1 MEGHCRTIS
10 ETHFSHLSHNR
21 KAGWELLTFSIFQ
34 CPYLFQRPWS
44 GNRSQPAW
52 PGDTDGAETGAAPPS
67 TASPPHPSSWSTWPM
82 PAAATT
88 QREECEQGKLQ
99 WMFNIKNWRRG
110 PFICLI
116 VVVFHRSFTDASPW
130 IWQAE
135 WRQFWHN
142 CYLQECQQW
151 LWLRPRL
158 TWMPTQDC
166 GVLMFRSAQADC
178 KLWKRM
184 QMGRLRLYMF
194 CWVLSINSSR
204 QRRTRSLAVRQNS
217 LMVSVH
223 NMFVRLLGHIKAAVH
238 HISSLSFF
246 KLLLKSWCSFDVF
259 SKGIERQSDPCPQC
273 YFTHFFY
280 LLSFTCQCIAW
291 KKKKKK
297 VCPQDVLCCSIQIS
311 IIFSLLCV

>member
-1 MEGHCRTIS
+1 MVLRQGQPHHQQHPLHIL
-10 ETHFSHLSHNR
+10 HLDPHGPCQQLQQHRERSVN
-21 KAGWELLTFSIFQ
+21 KASCNECLTS
-34 CPYLFQRPWS
+34 
-44 GNRSQPAW
+44 N
-52 PGDTDGAETGAAPPS
+52 
-67 TASPPHPSSWSTWPM
+67 
-82 PAAATT
+82 
-88 QREECEQGKLQ
+88 
-99 WMFNIKNWRRG
+99 NWRGG

-116 VVVFHRSFTDASPW
+116 VVVFHRSFTDASPRLW
-130 IWQAE
+130 PAE
-135 WRQFWHN
+135 WRPFWHN

-151 LWLRPRL
+151 LWLRQRL

-178 KLWKRM
+178 RLWKRM

-223 NMFVRLLGHIKAAVH
+223 NMSVRLLGHIKAAVH
-238 HISSLSFF
+238 RISSLSFF

-273 YFTHFFY
+273 YFTNFWFIIIY
-280 LLSFTCQCIAW
+280 LSVHCLEE
-291 KKKKKK
+291 KKKGLPPR
-297 VCPQDVLCCSIQIS
+297 CAYVLCSIKSALFLAFCMFGSSLRMLTVNLAFQIFLRHPEPRDS
-311 IIFSLLCV
+311 PFLLNWLKFTTGCLTKHILRGIVLSCNV

>member
-1 MEGHCRTIS
+1 
-10 ETHFSHLSHNR
+10 
-21 KAGWELLTFSIFQ
+21 
-34 CPYLFQRPWS
+34 
-44 GNRSQPAW
+44 
-52 PGDTDGAETGAAPPS
+52 
-67 TASPPHPSSWSTWPM
+67 M

-110 PFICLI
+110 PFICLT
-116 VVVFHRSFTDASPW
+116 VVVFHRFFTDASSW

-135 WRQFWHN
+135 WRPFWHN

-217 LMVSVH
+217 LTVSVH

-246 KLLLKSWCSFDVF
+246 KLLLKSQCSFDVF
-259 SKGIERQSDPCPQC
+259 SKGIERQSDPCQQC
-273 YFTHFFY
+273 YFTHFFIY
-280 LLSFTCQCIAW
+280 YHLLVSALLGR

-297 VCPQDVLCCSIQIS
+297 RFAPKICCVVLFKSALFLAFCVFGS
-311 IIFSLLCV
+311 SLRMLTVNLAFHSFLRHPEPRDSPFLLNWLKFTTGCLTKHIVWHCTVL

>member
-1 MEGHCRTIS
+1 MTGPPQGWKGTAGPYQRLIS
-10 ETHFSHLSHNR
+10 LTWGTTEKQVENFS
-21 KAGWELLTFSIFQ
+21 LLASFVLQ

-52 PGDTDGAETGAAPPS
+52 PGDADGAETGAAPPS
-67 TASPPHPSSWSTWPM
+67 TAFPPHPSSWSTWPM

-116 VVVFHRSFTDASPW
+116 VVVFHRSFTAASPW

-135 WRQFWHN
+135 WRPFWFN

-151 LWLRPRL
+151 LWLKPRL

-166 GVLMFRSAQADC
+166 GVLMFRSAQANC

-246 KLLLKSWCSFDVF
+246 KLLLKSRCSFDVF
-259 SKGIERQSDPCPQC
+259 SRGIERQSNPC
-273 YFTHFFY
+273 
-280 LLSFTCQCIAW
+280 S
-291 KKKKKK
+291 
-297 VCPQDVLCCSIQIS
+297 
-311 IIFSLLCV
+311 